1 MSGVREDTTTFVDG
15 RCTRCGWTSHSQ
27 DVHGEACDR
36 CGRRLTWP
44 APDDTETRALK
55 GQYDG

>member
-1 MSGVREDTTTFVDG
+1 MIQEDTTTFVDG
-15 RCTRCGWTSHSQ
+15 RCQRCGWNSHSQ

-44 APDDTETRALK
+44 ADAEETALK
-55 GQYDG
+55 GEYDG